1 MLDIDWVAIRAD
13 YIAGSMGYRRL
24 ADKYGISVNGLA
36 ERAKIVGWRAARQ
49 QYLDKRGTDLVA
61 RYARAD
67 RRRMEAVFRA
77 SEKMADTLDRMMEDP
92 DQFRRYLVKSAEG
105 GELREQTTDIY
116 NTRAMKNTVR
126 MLREM
131 SALVRELNRIPTQ
144 AQAEAQ
150 YIARRRLELDE
161 EKLRAGGSEEGAG
174 VIELQAEAAPPEEE
188 TRDA

>member
-1 MLDIDWVAIRAD
+1 MAEIDWIAIRAE
-13 YIAGSMGYRRL
+13 YIAGQLGYRRL
-24 ADKYGISVNGLA
+24 ADKYGVSINALSDHA
-36 ERAKIVGWRAARQ
+36 AKENWVEKRK
-49 QYLDKRGTDLVA
+49 QYREKRGTDLVA

-67 RRRMEAVFRA
+67 RRKMEAVFRA

-116 NTRAMKNTVR
+116 NTKAMRNTVR

-131 SALVRELNRIPTQ
+131 SALVRDLNRIPTQ

-150 YIARRRLELDE
+150 HIARRRLELE
-161 EKLRAGGSEEGAG
+161 EERAHGAETEGAETG
-174 VIELQAEAAPPEEE
+174 VIEMASPPE
-188 TRDA
+188 RGDA